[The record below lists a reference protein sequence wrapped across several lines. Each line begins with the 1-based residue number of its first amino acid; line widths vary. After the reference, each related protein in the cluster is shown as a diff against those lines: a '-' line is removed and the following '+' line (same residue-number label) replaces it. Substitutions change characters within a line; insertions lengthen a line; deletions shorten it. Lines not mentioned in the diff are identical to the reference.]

1 MYFGCPFCDRE
12 KRLAFGVAVNDNLIN
27 QSKSVINFR
36 SFIDFIKN
44 FTKLDHYNHI
54 SNLIPNL
61 FYEISHN
68 LFQFS
73 AVTLEFIADD
83 LQSE

>member
-44 FTKLDHYNHI
+44 FTKFGLLQSY
-54 SNLIPNL
+54 
-61 FYEISHN
+61 
-68 LFQFS
+68 
-73 AVTLEFIADD
+73 LEFN
-83 LQSE
+83 S